1 MALPPS
7 IRVKLSSE
15 AAEYVALTPVVV
27 RELPSIELL
36 EHIVS
41 ATGPSADRVIE
52 ILKRGSIVSGAT
64 RYRWERLHA
73 ELDEVERAIAQL
85 PGPEPGRPFNS
96 IHCMSAWL
104 CGPGVRIQI
113 AREAGQRTRFLR
125 RSDFWTALLREAA
138 APDYVSYAYKERAD
152 LYRVALTAEAIT
164 RIADAARLLPFTD
177 LAMQIRNARISTIEL
192 LVRRAGS

>member
-1 MALPPS
+1 MALPSS

-41 ATGPSADRVIE
+41 ATGPSAERVVE

-64 RYRWERLHA
+64 RFRWERLDA
-73 ELDEVERAIAQL
+73 ELDEIQRAIAQL

-96 IHCMSAWL
+96 TQCTSVWL

-138 APDYVSYAYKERAD
+138 QPAYVSYAYKDRAD
-152 LYRVALTAEAIT
+152 LYRVTLTAAAIA
-164 RIADAARLLPFTD
+164 RIADASRLLPFAD
-177 LAMQIRNARISTIEL
+177 LAMQIRNARIATIEL